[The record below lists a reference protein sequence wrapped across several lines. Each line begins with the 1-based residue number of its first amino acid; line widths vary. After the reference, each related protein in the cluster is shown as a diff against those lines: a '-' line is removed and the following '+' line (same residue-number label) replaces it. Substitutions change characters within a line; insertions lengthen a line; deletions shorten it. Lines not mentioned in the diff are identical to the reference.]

1 MQTKAAKR
9 QEEEEK
15 DELHTQQ
22 MQMITQATRTVNRRI
37 TDLSPYFVF
46 DFARRDQSIEAR
58 EHVHV
63 QTYTEEKNFRKRKEH
78 EAITQLFDDKKNRE
92 NKNMYIE
99 RKRCEQRQR
108 AEQKKISSWL
118 RLIKHTSK
126 GKEREGKMGSK
137 AEHVDD
143 AFMRR
148 KIQAEKK
155 GTRDTPAR

>member
-63 QTYTEEKNFRKRKEH
+63 QTYTEKKIFEREKNMKRLLNCSM
-78 EAITQLFDDKKNRE
+78 IKK
-92 NKNMYIE
+92 IE
-99 RKRCEQRQR
+99 R
-108 AEQKKISSWL
+108 
-118 RLIKHTSK
+118 
-126 GKEREGKMGSK
+126 
-137 AEHVDD
+137 
-143 AFMRR
+143 
-148 KIQAEKK
+148 
-155 GTRDTPAR
+155 TRICI